1 MNIIGSNMKTVEP
14 DEFEQAGIELTDEQK
29 KYAYKLVSPNG
40 EKNAILLHNLIILL
54 SSKHKKHN

>member
-1 MNIIGSNMKTVEP
+1 MKTVEP